1 MGQIKH
7 KMGNVGGGVDISHKS
22 KMSGEAGRFL
32 NNMPLLKN
40 NSSGVVGKGMA
51 NYIAGDNV
59 GIGMR
64 MGKPHM
70 APKKATK
77 MPYALGDLSV
87 EAGIDNNP
95 EVTRA
100 DIITGAKNKSTGAK
114 KSGGPKKTKPITE
127 TRDGV
132 EGEVINGNFVPNEKP
147 KTEETTVEKKPKTKK
162 GVDWSK
168 APKNNSQARRD
179 WYTKNNLAQDS
190 TTKLKSTDEK
200 PKTEETTVEKP
211 KVEVAKEKLKVVKA
225 DVKEKQEGRQDTR
238 KSKRISKRANRVQKR
253 EDIRAGRQAAK
264 DKGLKGKAK
273 RDAIKTAK
281 AAAKKKQAE
290 ANKK

>member
-22 KMSGEAGRFL
+22 KMSGEAGRLL

-70 APKKATK
+70 APK
-77 MPYALGDLSV
+77 MLGDLNKD
-87 EAGIDNNP
+87 GIMSSYEENRQ
-95 EVTRA
+95 EVAFGSKGT
-100 DIITGAKNKSTGAK
+100 K
-114 KSGGPKKTKPITE
+114 KSGGPKKSQGPAKDDPITE

>member
-22 KMSGEAGRFL
+22 KMSGEAGRLL

-70 APKKATK
+70 APK
-77 MPYALGDLSV
+77 MLGDLNKD
-87 EAGIDNNP
+87 GIMSSYEENRQ
-95 EVTRA
+95 EVAFGSKGT
-100 DIITGAKNKSTGAK
+100 K
-114 KSGGPKKTKPITE
+114 KSGGPKKSKGAMAPGDPE
-127 TRDGV
+127 
-132 EGEVINGNFVPNEKP
+132 EGELQRNENGNIPEVKLDEV
-147 KTEETTVEKKPKTKK
+147 TVTGKGKKPKPEKK

-190 TTKLKSTDEK
+190 TTKLKSTVEK
-200 PKTEETTVEKP
+200 PKTEETTVEKS
-211 KVEVAKEKLKVVKA
+211 KTKVAKENLKVVKA